1 MPFKL
6 GTTSMIRL
14 KDVKPILRKVVERAI
29 QITAVDF
36 LVSEGKRTLKR
47 QQELYAQGRT
57 TPGKKVTWTMNS
69 KHLTG
74 DAVDLAPFVD
84 GKADW
89 DNIKNFD
96 EIYKAMMA
104 AAKELGVEL
113 RYGGD
118 WDRDGVLRE
127 KGETDSPHFEL
138 VD

>member
-6 GTTSMIRL
+6 GTTSMLRL
-14 KDVKPILRKVVERAI
+14 KEVKPILRKVVERAI
-29 QITAVDF
+29 QISTVDF

-47 QQELYAQGRT
+47 QTELYAQGRT
-57 TPGKKVTWTMNS
+57 SPGKKVTWTMNS

-74 DAVDLAPFVD
+74 DAVDLVPFVD

-89 DNIKNFD
+89 NDLKKFD
-96 EIYKAMMA
+96 EVYKAMMA
-104 AAKELGVEL
+104 AAEELGVKL

-118 WDRDGVLRE
+118 WDGDGILRE

-138 VD
+138 AD

>member
-6 GTTSMIRL
+6 GTTSMLRL
-14 KDVKPILRKVVERAI
+14 KDVKPTLRKVVERAI
-29 QITAVDF
+29 QITTVDF
-36 LVSEGKRTLKR
+36 LVAEGKRSLKR

-57 TPGKKVTWTMNS
+57 APGKKVTWTMES

-74 DAVDLAPFVD
+74 DAVDLVPFVD

-89 DNIKNFD
+89 NNLKNFD

-104 AAKELGVEL
+104 AAKEFGVEL

-118 WDRDGVLRE
+118 WDRDGILRE

>member
-1 MPFKL
+1 
-6 GTTSMIRL
+6 MIRL

-29 QITAVDF
+29 QITTVDF

-47 QQELYAQGRT
+47 QQELYAKGRT
-57 TPGKKVTWTMNS
+57 TPGPKVTWTMQS

-74 DAVDLAPFVD
+74 DAVDLVPFVD
-84 GKADW
+84 GKPDW

-118 WDRDGVLRE
+118 WDRDGILRE

-138 VD
+138 AD